1 MFLRAGAIS
10 LGLLLASR
18 LLGLLRETV
27 QAAAFGASGLAD
39 VVVLMLTIPDWIT
52 GVLVSGALAYVL
64 LPHWARQ
71 SHPAQMALQRRVARV
86 LVVAGLGLGLL
97 LAFFPG
103 GLMVLLAPG
112 LPASLAQVSRQAVW
126 WSAAALAPALLAT
139 LWATRLQHL
148 RDFLGLYAANLVF
161 TGVVTLALAVA
172 ALAVLPAGG
181 LQGLGPALLGAALLR
196 LAWLAWRMHMA
207 REGSTAGA
215 SEPAAQAGADAAPG
229 VRVWLWASLAAGLP
243 LVLPFAARSLASAG
257 GAGQLATF
265 NYAWKLVELPL
276 LLAIQLVAT
285 LTLPVVARTLADGRD
300 PAPALRRAFAL
311 AWVLACAAIAGLLAG
326 APAVAQLLFGWGRMT
341 PHDVQRMAQWG
352 LAGAWGLLPQALL
365 AVAMTVL
372 AARGRMGPV
381 VVAHGLALATLLAW
395 GIGAGGDGTRLMWAL
410 NAASALVAL
419 VALASLGREAL
430 AWLPWP
436 AMAASAAALAGTAA
450 LTRLMPV
457 YMNNMPLALAIAGL
471 AAIITIAFGWLAGS
485 DFRAALQ
492 RQDDPKQHD

>member
-1 MFLRAGAIS
+1 
-10 LGLLLASR
+10 
-18 LLGLLRETV
+18 
-27 QAAAFGASGLAD
+27 
-39 VVVLMLTIPDWIT
+39 
-52 GVLVSGALAYVL
+52 
-64 LPHWARQ
+64 
-71 SHPAQMALQRRVARV
+71 
-86 LVVAGLGLGLL
+86 
-97 LAFFPG
+97 
-103 GLMVLLAPG
+103 
-112 LPASLAQVSRQAVW
+112 
-126 WSAAALAPALLAT
+126 
-139 LWATRLQHL
+139 
-148 RDFLGLYAANLVF
+148 
-161 TGVVTLALAVA
+161 
-172 ALAVLPAGG
+172 
-181 LQGLGPALLGAALLR
+181 
-196 LAWLAWRMHMA
+196 
-207 REGSTAGA
+207 
-215 SEPAAQAGADAAPG
+215 
-229 VRVWLWASLAAGLP
+229 
-243 LVLPFAARSLASAG
+243 
-257 GAGQLATF
+257 
-265 NYAWKLVELPL
+265 
-276 LLAIQLVAT
+276 
-285 LTLPVVARTLADGRD
+285 
-300 PAPALRRAFAL
+300 
-311 AWVLACAAIAGLLAG
+311 
-326 APAVAQLLFGWGRMT
+326 
-341 PHDVQRMAQWG
+341 MAQWG